1 MKEFKDF
8 NKRELVDLVCQMMDS
23 EQGEGREQP
32 ALEAV
37 MAERERLS
45 RRTRRRRAAWG
56 MISVLLAAAAAAVLL
71 STLLLPIIQVSG
83 DSMEPTLS
91 SGDIL
96 MLLKTKNYQ
105 CGELC
110 CISWQNKM
118 LLKRVIA
125 LPGDT
130 VEMDAAGNVYRNG
143 ELVEEPYLTEKCLGE
158 CDMTFPYQVP
168 EDQLFVLGDRRSTS
182 IDSRSSAIGCV
193 SYEQMIGRVLFR
205 LWSTEG

>member
-32 ALEAV
+32 AIEAV
-37 MAERERLS
+37 MAERERLGRRS
-45 RRTRRRRAAWG
+45 RLRRAAWG
-56 MISVLLAAAAAAVLL
+56 MISVLLAAAAIAVLL

-130 VEMDAAGNVYRNG
+130 VEMDAEGNVYRNG
-143 ELVEEPYLTEKCLGE
+143 ALVDEPYLTEKCLGE
-158 CDMTFPYQVP
+158 CDMTFPFQVP

>member
-32 ALEAV
+32 AIEAV
-37 MAERERLS
+37 MAERERLGRRS
-45 RRTRRRRAAWG
+45 RLRRAAWG
-56 MISVLLAAAAAAVLL
+56 MIAVLLAAAAIAVLL

-130 VEMDAAGNVYRNG
+130 VEMDAEGNVYRNG
-143 ELVEEPYLTEKCLGE
+143 ALVDEPYLTEKCLGE
-158 CDMTFPYQVP
+158 CDMTFPFQVP